1 MVKHLRYTLFAML
14 FVFTLALLYQCSD
27 GEEILPAS
35 TCKPESCEFKVT
47 QTVKVER

>member
-1 MVKHLRYTLFAML
+1 MVRTAISAFLFL
-14 FVFTLALLYQCSD
+14 LALTLLMQCSD

-47 QTVKVER
+47 EHIKLRERE